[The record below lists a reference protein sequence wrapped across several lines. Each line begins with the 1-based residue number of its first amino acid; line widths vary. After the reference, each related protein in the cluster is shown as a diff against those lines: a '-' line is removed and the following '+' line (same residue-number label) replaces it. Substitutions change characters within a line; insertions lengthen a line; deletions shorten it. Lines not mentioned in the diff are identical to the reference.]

1 MIKNTYQSI
10 SIGKSISGTKI
21 KLLNNGKYS
30 NKKGEILIFG
40 KQVANGYLNKKEN
53 RNKFFKYKKNNF
65 YFKTGD
71 YVEIQKGEMYFK
83 NRVDNQVKIRGHR
96 IELDEITAYLNK
108 FGISN
113 VYTLIFFDKIICFY
127 TDKKKLDNNLLINF
141 LNKFLPE
148 YMIPNYIFPIKEF
161 PLNQNGKIDTKT
173 LMNIAKKKINE

>member
-1 MIKNTYQSI
+1 
-10 SIGKSISGTKI
+10 
-21 KLLNNGKYS
+21 
-30 NKKGEILIFG
+30 
-40 KQVANGYLNKKEN
+40 
-53 RNKFFKYKKNNF
+53 
-65 YFKTGD
+65 
-71 YVEIQKGEMYFK
+71 MYFK

-148 YMIPNYIFPIKEF
+148 
-161 PLNQNGKIDTKT
+161 
-173 LMNIAKKKINE
+173 